1 MISPPF
7 ARAAIVGATGAT
19 GIALAAELAGAGI
32 GVRAIA
38 RRAEALARLF
48 PSAAVEKTPADA
60 RDADALAR
68 AIAGCDLVV
77 DCIGLPAHAMHE
89 HAITARALA
98 AAVKGTGARL
108 LQVSSFWAYLP
119 LRRPDLD
126 ESHPREGGNAYIA
139 ARRAAEDVLQAAGAA
154 IVNLPDFFGP
164 HVAASALQNPLADAA
179 RGKAMNWIGPKSL
192 AREHIFVPDAMRLA
206 AALAR
211 RPEAYGERWIFP
223 GAGPL
228 TGAEAAAIASRHL
241 GRAVKLRTAGL
252 GLMRVVSLFNRAA
265 REFLP
270 MVPHYL
276 QPIRYDAAKLARLIG
291 PPQTTPYEK
300 AIPATLDW
308 LKAHA
313 PS

>member
-1 MISPPF
+1 M
-7 ARAAIVGATGAT
+7 T
-19 GIALAAELAGAGI
+19 LAAELAAAGI
-32 GVRAIA
+32 GVRVIA

-60 RDADALAR
+60 RDGAALAR
-68 AIAGCDLVV
+68 AVAGCDLVV
-77 DCIGLPAHAMHE
+77 DCIGLPAGAMHE
-89 HAITARALA
+89 HAVTARAVA
-98 AAVKGTGARL
+98 AAAQGAGARL

-119 LRRPDLD
+119 LARSPLD
-126 ESHPREGGNAYIA
+126 ESHPRAAGNAYIA
-139 ARRAAEDVLQAAGAA
+139 ARREAEDILEAAGAA
-154 IVNLPDFFGP
+154 VVHLPDFFGP
-164 HVAASALQNPLADAA
+164 HVAASALQQPLADAA
-179 RGKAMNWIGPKSL
+179 RGRAMNWIGPRDL
-192 AREHIFVPDAMRLA
+192 AREYAFVPDAMRLV

-223 GAGPL
+223 GCGPL
-228 TGAEAAAIASRHL
+228 TGAQAAAIASRHL

-252 GLMRVVSLFNRAA
+252 GLMRIVSLFNRSA

-291 PPQTTPYEK
+291 PLRTTPYEQ

-308 LKAHA
+308 LRGDA
-313 PS
+313 S